1 MDADQLQAA
10 SAAAA
15 ISKFVIQLQVHFQ
28 FLATIEFYYY
38 VLHEK
43 SELPGIM
50 SQSSSS
56 SSSSRFFFSWLKIQC
71 AMLWNL

>member
-1 MDADQLQAA
+1 MDDDQLQAA

-15 ISKFVIQLQVHFQ
+15 ISKFIIQLQVHFH
-28 FLATIEFYYY
+28 FLAKIQFYYY

-50 SQSSSS
+50 SESSSSS
-56 SSSSRFFFSWLKIQC
+56 SSSSRFFFFG
-71 AMLWNL
+71 